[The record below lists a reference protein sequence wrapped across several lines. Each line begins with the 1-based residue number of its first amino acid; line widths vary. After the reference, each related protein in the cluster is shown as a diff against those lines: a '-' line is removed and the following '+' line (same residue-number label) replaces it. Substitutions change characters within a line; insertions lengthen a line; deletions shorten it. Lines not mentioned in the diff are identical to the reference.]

1 MPEGYT
7 EIDVKL
13 IRGVTKAKAYVL
25 VKKNS
30 YDSEE
35 EFKEAL
41 INFVCKF
48 VYITSVCVTRINSE

>member
-13 IRGVTKAKAYVL
+13 TRGVTKAKAYVL
-25 VKKNS
+25 VKKDS

-41 INFVCKF
+41 INFVTKKKR
-48 VYITSVCVTRINSE
+48 YRTRKIGLVQ

>member
-13 IRGVTKAKAYVL
+13 TRGVTKAKAYVL
-25 VKKNS
+25 VKKDS

-41 INFVCKF
+41 
-48 VYITSVCVTRINSE
+48 TSLRKRKGIERGR

>member
-13 IRGVTKAKAYVL
+13 TRGVTKAKAYVL
-25 VKKNS
+25 VKKDS

-41 INFVCKF
+41 INFVANSF
-48 VYITSVCVTRINSE
+48 TLLAYI